1 MPATHKPKRFT
12 RWSRRIERNILAVY
26 FRSTDQ
32 DKLAGMTWYG
42 DAHEVAVGLSLKHS
56 TEVSRVVG
64 VLAAISPGNNWGRN
78 IMEADE
84 FISAFVRGYTLP
96 SVGVYGRRNVAKA
109 RRILN
114 GESPESVLH
123 TKTGPKVWAFYSN
136 ILDPMNSQELTID
149 RHAKALAYNLPSK
162 RKGFASDD
170 KLSIVG
176 RVEYRYLVRHYRV
189 IAERLGLVPH
199 QLQAVTWVTWKRLQ
213 GRLEQSEIP
222 F

>member
-1 MPATHKPKRFT
+1 MKKFT

-26 FRSTDQ
+26 ARANESDRAEGLFWYSKAHDTARN
-32 DKLAGMTWYG
+32 LAEKHGISV
-42 DAHEVAVGLSLKHS
+42 AQAVG
-56 TEVSRVVG
+56 VI
-64 VLAAISPGNNWGRN
+64 AAISPGNSWGRN
-78 IMEADE
+78 ILEADE
-84 FISAFVRGYTLP
+84 FIHAYVHGYKLP

-114 GESPESVLH
+114 GESGESVLH

-136 ILDPMNSQELTID
+136 ILNPHISQELTID
-149 RHAKALAYNLPSK
+149 RHAKGLAYNFGSQ
-162 RKGFASDD
+162 RKGFATDD

-199 QLQAVTWVTWKRLQ
+199 QLQAITWVTWKRIE
-213 GRLEQSEIP
+213 GRMEQSEIP